1 MQLSWGEQ
9 MKLIR
14 CTMAYGQREWAKY
27 LEVSNRTV
35 SAWETGTSLPTA
47 KKHAEI
53 IKKLGK
59 IEVSEKV
66 IETLRTSFAAEKL
79 NMSPCDFIV

>member
-53 IKKLGK
+53 IK
-59 IEVSEKV
+59 
-66 IETLRTSFAAEKL
+66 
-79 NMSPCDFIV
+79 N